1 MSKHVPRILAKIRN
15 LLYSESFSI
24 AIVFVAF
31 GALLISVLV
40 FLFCGNWTISTTL
53 NEEKI
58 GQFGDFSGG
67 FIGTVLAF
75 AASLLYLLALREQ
88 RKDVRINQR
97 SLQKQTE
104 EFQNQVSELRQSRE
118 AYQKQLRMMQI
129 QQYDSNFFSYF
140 NIYLEVKA
148 AITKRNSQGIS
159 PLGDFLN
166 QLSNKLLLAQIE
178 EKDAYGAYVL
188 ATYEYCRTII
198 DTEFCLTHY
207 FRTFYRLMAI
217 ASSAPTESVDQKMK
231 YVKIV
236 RSQLTEEELLILY
249 YNSHSRYA
257 GQSRRL
263 LYEYNVLKHLSPLH
277 KYEIKNR
284 FQSLEPSTLMHAERF
299 YDFIYPQ
306 IIRFVNLVCDNVEE
320 RKTDI
325 TYEPLDIQVRLAYVD
340 DIIVTLFS
348 RKHEKVVADLK
359 SIFEYLLFDLLFN
372 SQMQGQKGKIQRS
385 DSILPNTDFEQT
397 DYRIDSTLI
406 QRIVVDKDD
415 E

>member
-31 GALLISVLV
+31 GALLISALV